1 MRGVRRDER
10 REAAPGLRRCS
21 ARAACTMATA
31 PPLCAGGGPHRAA
44 RPSPPP
50 HLPRTWHASRA
61 ASGPPSLPELLA
73 PPKLAAAARACC
85 RMRRRWES
93 ACRRVTS
100 ASCSAASTLALIA
113 AGCAATA
120 DAASCSAASSP
131 SIWAR
136 SPKSRSA
143 AGGAAGVP
151 GVADGAGGGLEGV
164 PKPKKDMYTPAPM
177 PQPLHSCSKGGS
189 GESTNNEGNDHTGR
203 RITLGRRARERIK
216 EGRPQAGGS
225 TQVPAPVSAEWWC
238 GVCSVV
244 FISSE

>member
-100 ASCSAASTLALIA
+100 ASCSAASTLALDGSADSGTFDQSGQPVRQSGSMWRTRGARTVVTMTLTDAPYRRSLATPGPPQEILTRRTPPACGATSLGASHTA
-113 AGCAATA
+113 ARAPSAPAWAAAA
-120 DAASCSAASSP
+120 DMH
-131 SIWAR
+131 
-136 SPKSRSA
+136 
-143 AGGAAGVP
+143 
-151 GVADGAGGGLEGV
+151 EG
-164 PKPKKDMYTPAPM
+164 P
-177 PQPLHSCSKGGS
+177 
-189 GESTNNEGNDHTGR
+189 
-203 RITLGRRARERIK
+203 
-216 EGRPQAGGS
+216 
-225 TQVPAPVSAEWWC
+225 
-238 GVCSVV
+238 
-244 FISSE
+244 